1 LDVIEGNALGLR
13 PLGQGMGEEFRTANQ
28 PNQQRN
34 TTYLH
39 HYDARRWQA
48 GGELK
53 AHINSPLRKT
63 AHTDEAEPNEPD
75 LDIPVEI
82 ERMQTRLAAIEAAKT
97 RLEERQ
103 MQRDAQRGRT
113 ADDDRK
119 PRDKNGKPEAG
130 MHCPR
135 VLAVPASKAH
145 DSSTVPRSRVMKRD
159 RGRFDY
165 SYSAQTVVNEAA
177 HTIVAPPPNSSS
189 SGGARARCWPNRGVH
204 SATHTRRRWQ
214 PRSRPRKQSLTT
226 ENANGLLSRPR
237 LDQEGSG
244 VYTIKHAG

>member
-1 LDVIEGNALGLR
+1 MV
-13 PLGQGMGEEFRTANQ
+13 EEFRTANQ

-82 ERMQTRLAAIEAAKT
+82 ERRQTRLTAIEAAKT

-119 PRDKNGKPEAG
+119 PRDQNGKPEAG

-145 DSSTVPRSRVMKRD
+145 DSSMVPRSRVMKRD
-159 RGRFDY
+159 RGRFDD

-204 SATHTRRRWQ
+204 SATRTRRRWQ

>member
-1 LDVIEGNALGLR
+1 
-13 PLGQGMGEEFRTANQ
+13 MGEEFRTANQ

>member
-177 HTIVAPPPNSSS
+177 HTIVAPPPELVIERGREGKVLAKSR
-189 SGGARARCWPNRGVH
+189 GAQRDPH
-204 SATHTRRRWQ
+204 SAPMAATFETTQTKLDYRKRKWIAEPPTAGSRRFW
-214 PRSRPRKQSLTT
+214 
-226 ENANGLLSRPR
+226 GL
-237 LDQEGSG
+237 
-244 VYTIKHAG
+244 HN

>member
-1 LDVIEGNALGLR
+1 
-13 PLGQGMGEEFRTANQ
+13 MGEEFRTANQ

-82 ERMQTRLAAIEAAKT
+82 ERTQTRLAAIEAAKT

-177 HTIVAPPPNSSS
+177 HTIVAPPPPNSSS

>member
-1 LDVIEGNALGLR
+1 MDVIEGNALGLR

>member
-1 LDVIEGNALGLR
+1 MDVIEGNALGLR

-82 ERMQTRLAAIEAAKT
+82 ERRQTRLAAIEAAKT

-103 MQRDAQRGRT
+103 MQRDAQPTMT
-113 ADDDRK
+113 ASPGTK
-119 PRDKNGKPEAG
+119 T
-130 MHCPR
+130 
-135 VLAVPASKAH
+135 ASPKREC
-145 DSSTVPRSRVMKRD
+145 TV
-159 RGRFDY
+159 
-165 SYSAQTVVNEAA
+165 
-177 HTIVAPPPNSSS
+177 
-189 SGGARARCWPNRGVH
+189 RAFWLFL
-204 SATHTRRRWQ
+204 
-214 PRSRPRKQSLTT
+214 RPRHMT
-226 ENANGLLSRPR
+226 APR
-237 LDQEGSG
+237 FHG
-244 VYTIKHAG
+244 HAS

>member
-82 ERMQTRLAAIEAAKT
+82 ERTQTRLAAIEAAKT

-177 HTIVAPPPNSSS
+177 HTIVAPRTRHRA
-189 SGGARARCWPNRGVH
+189 GARGQGAGQIEGCTARPTLGVDGSH
-204 SATHTRRRWQ
+204 VRDH
-214 PRSRPRKQSLTT
+214 
-226 ENANGLLSRPR
+226 AN
-237 LDQEGSG
+237 
-244 VYTIKHAG
+244 KA